1 MSIRRRKK
9 AIGKV
14 VKLLNLATSTNSS
27 ESSMALRHAESIIFQ
42 NGLCQNEIPMY
53 QLCDRGML
61 FKVSWSG
68 TPRHAKVER
77 PTVNTESFA
86 QRRFSEKPVD
96 SSKAYAHART
106 ILDDLEESLDPIDVE
121 PRSAECSSVS
131 EEGDVNADK
140 VNQVEP
146 EQMQATQDFD
156 VESVKSDDA
165 DVRSEPQSCVVDDVD
180 GQACDESVS
189 ANFDATIQESF
200 QSSESDSAVNP
211 EPQSTVSPEPQMNPS
226 EEQASAERFY
236 SYDNVI
242 NAANAFRP
250 TGEQFKE
257 TLRNQY
263 ASSNPDVPFE
273 DDSYWSKVHGML
285 VDFDE
290 SEVLV
295 EIDGLESQLE
305 LAQEALKAK
314 RIERAEVEQ
323 EELRERTERA
333 RIEQSFEEAI
343 ERAFQARAR
352 AYEAWEAKRAQMRVD
367 SMRAEQDAQQGYSEL
382 SDRLNGFKEQYAQHL
397 QLKEDYRAAKIMHE
411 LRRHLALAA
420 RGDEQAAVSY
430 DTVIRIMQDS
440 GLSLRDLEFSDI
452 RNKSLFIRLLE
463 RESAQISDVHQREL
477 YTEEMLDKFLMMSR
491 QEQASKPSEN
501 PIERVE
507 RLLKSIGGVSHFESQ
522 KVIEQVLQLMESHQI
537 SVRDLNYG
545 CINKYSVF
553 ICLINWE
560 AEQIH
565 SLTEREQFTTSILEE
580 YVQHSVTNPR
590 SSQKA

>member
-42 NGLCQNEIPMY
+42 NGLSQGEIPMY
-53 QLCDRGML
+53 QLCDRAML
-61 FKVSWSG
+61 FKVSWNG

-77 PTVNTESFA
+77 PTAHAESYA
-86 QRRFSEKPVD
+86 QRRFSEKPTD
-96 SSKAYAHART
+96 SSRTYANART
-106 ILDDLEESLDPIDVE
+106 ILDDLDEEFAQAAEHCSADGEASMGSSEDIHAEAAYSGPDQTEEAPVKEHGSLQDEGDTGDDVVSEAPYADDEAFSETMAEQEESPFAGPE
-121 PRSAECSSVS
+121 TEACSEQPSTDFSENTMNAADENLQTS
-131 EEGDVNADK
+131 EERV
-140 VNQVEP
+140 
-146 EQMQATQDFD
+146 
-156 VESVKSDDA
+156 
-165 DVRSEPQSCVVDDVD
+165 
-180 GQACDESVS
+180 
-189 ANFDATIQESF
+189 
-200 QSSESDSAVNP
+200 
-211 EPQSTVSPEPQMNPS
+211 
-226 EEQASAERFY
+226 Y

-263 ASSNPDVPFE
+263 SSSNPDVPFE
-273 DDSYWSKVHGML
+273 QDSYWNKVHSML

-290 SEVLV
+290 SDVLV

-305 LAQEALKAK
+305 LAQQALQAK
-314 RIERAEVEQ
+314 RSERASVEQ

-352 AYEAWEAKRAQMRVD
+352 AYEAWESKRAQMRVD

-382 SDRLNGFKEQYAQHL
+382 SDRLQNCKEQYAQHL

-411 LRRHLALAA
+411 LRRHLTLAA
-420 RGDEQAAVSY
+420 RGDEQASASY
-430 DTVIRIMQDS
+430 ETVISIMQDS

-463 RESAQISDVHQREL
+463 RESALIADVHQREL

-491 QEQASKPSEN
+491 QEQQSKPSEN

-507 RLLKSIGGVSHFESQ
+507 RLLKSIEGVGHFESQ
-522 KVIEQVLQLMESHQI
+522 KVIEQVLKLMEHHQV
-537 SVRDLNYG
+537 SVRDLDYG

-565 SLTEREQFTTSILEE
+565 SLTEREKFTSSILEE
-580 YVQHSVTNPR
+580 YVQYSVMNPR

>member
-42 NGLCQNEIPMY
+42 NALSQGEIPMY
-53 QLCDRGML
+53 QLCDRTML
-61 FKVSWSG
+61 FKVNWSG
-68 TPRHAKVER
+68 TPRHAKIDK
-77 PTVNTESFA
+77 PTVTTESFA
-86 QRRFSEKPVD
+86 QRRFSEKPTD
-96 SSKAYAHART
+96 ASKAYANART
-106 ILDDLEESLDPIDVE
+106 ILDDLDEALVEDAEQQETFTQLDESEDELIQAHDGATDCDTKNMDVEDDQSIKVDESLAQAAFTPQNLHCE
-121 PRSAECSSVS
+121 TGA
-131 EEGDVNADK
+131 
-140 VNQVEP
+140 P
-146 EQMQATQDFD
+146 ESLVDEFET
-156 VESVKSDDA
+156 VA
-165 DVRSEPQSCVVDDVD
+165 DVDSEPQ
-180 GQACDESVS
+180 DETFS
-189 ANFDATIQESF
+189 
-200 QSSESDSAVNP
+200 
-211 EPQSTVSPEPQMNPS
+211 EPQMNAS
-226 EEQASAERFY
+226 EEKEPISEERFY
-236 SYDNVI
+236 SHDNVI

-273 DDSYWSKVHGML
+273 EDSYWTKVHGML

-290 SEVLV
+290 SAVLV
-295 EIDGLESQLE
+295 EIDGLEGQVE
-305 LAQEALKAK
+305 RAQDALKEK
-314 RIERAEVEQ
+314 RSVRAAVEQ
-323 EELRERTERA
+323 EELRERSERA

-352 AYEAWEAKRAQMRVD
+352 AYEAWESKRAQMRVD

-382 SDRLNGFKEQYAQHL
+382 CDRLNGCKEQYAQHL

-420 RGDEQAAVSY
+420 RGDDQASLSY
-430 DTVIRIMQDS
+430 ETVITIMQES

-463 RESAQISDVHQREL
+463 RESAQIADVHEREQ

-491 QEQASKPSEN
+491 QESSNRSSEN

-507 RLLKSIGGVSHFESQ
+507 RLLKSIEGVGHFESQ
-522 KVIEQVLQLMESHQI
+522 KLIEQVLKMMESHQI
-537 SVRDLNYG
+537 SVRDLDYG

-565 SLTEREQFTTSILEE
+565 SLSEREKFTTSILEE
-580 YVQHSVTNPR
+580 YVQYSVRNPR